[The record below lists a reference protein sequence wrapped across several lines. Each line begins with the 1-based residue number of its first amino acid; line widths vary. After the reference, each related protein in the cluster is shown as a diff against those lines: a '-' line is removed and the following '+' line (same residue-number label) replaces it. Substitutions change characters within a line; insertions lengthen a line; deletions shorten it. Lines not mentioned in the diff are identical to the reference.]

1 MRSQATL
8 ALAESTSSTDLVL
21 RGTILEE
28 SQVLAVVNAWA
39 GSQKASGS
47 QLVSREYDK
56 ENYYNI
62 SIPRKTHSSQGESS
76 SKTLADIDGQSVR
89 MPMSQYELMTAA
101 KDILS
106 ALVQLER
113 ECILITQ
120 TSGKFAGPDN
130 GVTKPRLRAIGS
142 ERDRLLVKIHD
153 QLVDNP
159 HPAARSAAKKLAAK
173 YDMTRIRRQAKRYDR
188 NNALEI
194 TELEVRKEP
203 LHEPCPELDEILKMI
218 FEVWER
224 LNNYFDKAPDEPSYP
239 TILDELCLEFPH
251 AVRHLCTTMP
261 WTIWPALV
269 VLWGV
274 CWMFKPSVTEPML
287 SILQCATPL
296 PNLELDFDTSQV
308 KPASLFDS
316 QDSYLLDFDSNPS
329 WLESDSLGYGYE
341 PQRID
346 NSVPH
351 SSDMGNLGMEIF
363 DHVAVSDAGLLQD
376 SSPNHAQG
384 SSQENTSSENYSSG
398 EGESNGPSTS
408 ETYDRTPS
416 HPSR

>member
-21 RGTILEE
+21 RGTILDE
-28 SQVLAVVNAWA
+28 SQILAVVNSWA
-39 GSQKASGS
+39 GTRKVSGS
-47 QLVSREYDK
+47 QLVSRDYDK

-62 SIPRKTHSSQGESS
+62 SIPRKTHSPEGESS
-76 SKTLADIDGQSVR
+76 SQAQADIDGQSVR

-113 ECILITQ
+113 KCILIEQ
-120 TSGKFAGPDN
+120 TSGKFARPSNDAN
-130 GVTKPRLRAIGS
+130 KPRLRAIGS

-153 QLVDNP
+153 QLIDNP
-159 HPAARSAAKKLAAK
+159 HPAARSAQKKLAAK
-173 YDMTRIRRQAKRYDR
+173 YDMTRMRRRTKRYDR
-188 NNALEI
+188 DNV
-194 TELEVRKEP
+194 LEVTEPEVPKES

-224 LNNYFDKAPDEPSYP
+224 LDKYFDKAPDEPSYP

-261 WTIWPALV
+261 WTIWPALI

-274 CWMFKPSVTEPML
+274 CWMFKPSVTEPVIYCRMGTT
-287 SILQCATPL
+287 SP
-296 PNLELDFDTSQV
+296 PSPGLDLGAFQQPWSVSDH
-308 KPASLFDS
+308 

-329 WLESDSLGYGYE
+329 WLEIDGMGYGYE
-341 PQRID
+341 PPKID
-346 NSVPH
+346 DFGLHN
-351 SSDMGNLGMEIF
+351 SDMAREIF
-363 DHVAVSDAGLLQD
+363 DHVSVSETGMLQE
-376 SSPNHAQG
+376 SLPNHRQG
-384 SSQENTSSENYSSG
+384 SNQDENTSSENYSSG
-398 EGESNGPSTS
+398 EGESQGPSAS
-408 ETYDRTPS
+408 EIYDDTPN